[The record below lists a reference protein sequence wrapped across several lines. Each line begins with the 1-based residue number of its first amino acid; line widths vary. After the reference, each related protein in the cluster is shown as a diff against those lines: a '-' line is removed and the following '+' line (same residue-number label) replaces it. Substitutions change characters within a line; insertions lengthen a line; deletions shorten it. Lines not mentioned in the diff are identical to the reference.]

1 MKNLIY
7 LALGVITLLSVQAC
21 QNEHGKNYNDATR
34 VDQDGL
40 TFIKDGI
47 EGGLTEIKASGLAIT
62 NSSNQRVINL
72 AKMMIDDH
80 TKAGAALK
88 KIEFSK
94 AIEGKDTISGKHE
107 QMISDLS
114 KKTGAA
120 FDKAYLHMMAA
131 DHEAAIKLFTMG
143 SQNTSPVV
151 SDFAAKT
158 LPTIQMHLDSVNAIS
173 ASLQ

>member
-7 LALGVITLLSVQAC
+7 LALGIVTLLSVQAC

-40 TFIKDGI
+40 NFIKNGI
-47 EGGLTEIKASGLAIT
+47 EGGLTEIKASGLALT
-62 NSSNQRVINL
+62 NSSNQRVIGL

-80 TKAGAALK
+80 TKAGEGLK
-88 KIEFSK
+88 KIESDK
-94 AIEGKDTISGKHE
+94 MIEGKDSISGKHE
-107 QMISDLS
+107 QIINALS
-114 KKTGAA
+114 KKSGAA
-120 FDKAYLHMMAA
+120 FDRAYLKMMAA
-131 DHEAAIKLFTMG
+131 DHEDAIKLFTIG

-158 LPTIQMHLDSVNAIS
+158 LPTIKMHLDSVNAINT
-173 ASLQ
+173 SLK